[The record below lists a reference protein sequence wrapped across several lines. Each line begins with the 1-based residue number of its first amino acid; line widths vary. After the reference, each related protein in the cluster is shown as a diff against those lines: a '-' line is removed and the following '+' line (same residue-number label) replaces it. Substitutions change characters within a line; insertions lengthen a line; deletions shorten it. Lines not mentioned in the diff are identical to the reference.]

1 MCAGESKNCG
11 LIRITRATSS
21 GFTRLTQ
28 LTQLTLGGPGSGR
41 LSDQKKGRAAKMPLE
56 KRGERK
62 KLLEAVGKSHRQWA
76 PTTGERRERQR
87 FRCAR
92 NTFRPTAPRLE
103 RVAYLSQRGERAIYG
118 CGANKEELES
128 RLSHESREKKVEWR
142 IFQSGGEARGRCK
155 IEDLWIHNAGQRA
168 PVAVGHADVPST
180 SSSPSSATRQPGR
193 AAGRWPA
200 VRKRVRRAS

>member
-1 MCAGESKNCG
+1 
-11 LIRITRATSS
+11 
-21 GFTRLTQ
+21 
-28 LTQLTLGGPGSGR
+28 
-41 LSDQKKGRAAKMPLE
+41 MPLE

-128 RLSHESREKKVEWR
+128 QHR
-142 IFQSGGEARGRCK
+142 
-155 IEDLWIHNAGQRA
+155 
-168 PVAVGHADVPST
+168 T
-180 SSSPSSATRQPGR
+180 
-193 AAGRWPA
+193 
-200 VRKRVRRAS
+200 

>member
-28 LTQLTLGGPGSGR
+28 LTQLTLGTPGSGR
-41 LSDQKKGRAAKMPLE
+41 LSDQKKTGRAAKMPLE

-128 RLSHESREKKVEWR
+128 QHRARSAIAQFVAKKVL
-142 IFQSGGEARGRCK
+142 ISGVSETEG
-155 IEDLWIHNAGQRA
+155 I
-168 PVAVGHADVPST
+168 ADSLMGVT
-180 SSSPSSATRQPGR
+180 
-193 AAGRWPA
+193 
-200 VRKRVRRAS
+200 VRKESIRGGSEGPLQN